1 MEIAEKLNQIF
12 HGSSRAHG
20 TFTVEN
26 NIIGQKTQG
35 KAKTIKTIGASV
47 KHWQDHLEGTQ
58 GLGIIPIDEDNLVKW
73 GAIDIDIYSLNLEK
87 LVNKIEEFK
96 LPLVVCRSKSGGAHV

>member
-12 HGSSRAHG
+12 HGSNRAHG

-26 NIIGQKTQG
+26 NIVGQKTQG
-35 KAKTIKTIGASV
+35 KAKTIKTVGAGV
-47 KHWQDHLEGTQ
+47 KYWQDHLNGTQ

-73 GAIDIDIYSLNLEK
+73 GSIDIDIYSLNLEK
-87 LVNKIEEFK
+87 LVNKKTRINN
-96 LPLVVCRSKSGGAHV
+96 G

>member
-35 KAKTIKTIGASV
+35 KAKTIKTVGASI
-47 KHWQDHLEGTQ
+47 KHWQDHLEGKQ

-87 LVNKIEEFK
+87 QERWCSCILFLKRK
-96 LPLVVCRSKSGGAHV
+96 SPRCRYAR